1 VESAAPHRIDVFIM
15 VLACFAEVNFHRTV
29 ATLTNRFIIPGPAR
43 QKVAVAAKPVYDG
56 ATPAHH
62 SQVELLLQLLQSP
75 RRTLMGQH
83 APRMVVS
90 ACCAGLV
97 VALLIS
103 SAARAQQVSVVS
115 QGASHKAA
123 HRSVLINMV
132 PHVAARPSFA
142 GEACAAMY
150 LERLGTGMD
159 QDFVFE
165 QSGIDPAHGRGCTIG
180 ELKLALE
187 RIGFLV
193 GQVWYPI
200 SSTKPDDDLS
210 AQFNA
215 LHADLDSGVPT
226 IVEMRDSEKA
236 SAPKRFRLVL
246 GYDADSDEIL
256 YHEPL
261 EKEGAFKRM
270 DRATLLK
277 LWPLKSGRDWTVAR
291 MPLKSDEKL
300 NYVGPS
306 SADLLTD
313 ADFAQ
318 HVRKLKPLLPEDYHV
333 FVQRPFVVV
342 GNDIEGVV
350 RTHANE
356 TVKWAVDRLKL
367 MYFEQDPDHII
378 IVWLM
383 KDERSYNEV
392 IGRYYKHQPASKFGY
407 YSPGHKAIFANMSY
421 GTGTLVHEIVHPF
434 MLANFPKCPSW
445 FNEGLA
451 SLYEQSNDRDGRMLA
466 QTNQRLAQVQKA
478 IMARQMTPLATLTST
493 SREDFYVGRDRLM
506 NYAAAR
512 YLCYY
517 LEKHD
522 LLGTFYHEFRANVDD
537 DPTGYKSLQK
547 VLGEDGHDM
556 ARFQRKWEN
565 WLLMRRY

>member
-1 VESAAPHRIDVFIM
+1 
-15 VLACFAEVNFHRTV
+15 
-29 ATLTNRFIIPGPAR
+29 
-43 QKVAVAAKPVYDG
+43 
-56 ATPAHH
+56 
-62 SQVELLLQLLQSP
+62 
-75 RRTLMGQH
+75 
-83 APRMVVS
+83 MVVS
-90 ACCAGLV
+90 SLCCAGIVTIFV
-97 VALLIS
+97 VGNL
-103 SAARAQQVSVVS
+103 ARAADAPVVS
-115 QGASHKAA
+115 TGKSEAA
-123 HRSVLINMV
+123 HRSVMINMV
-132 PHVAARPSFA
+132 SHIHARPGFE
-142 GEACAAMY
+142 GETCAAMY

-159 QDFVFE
+159 QDFVFD
-165 QSGIDPAHGRGCTIG
+165 QSGVDAAHGRGCTIG

-200 SSTKPDDDLS
+200 SQSHADDDL
-210 AQFNA
+210 AEQFSA
-215 LHADLDSGVPT
+215 LHSDLDAGVPT
-226 IVEMRDSEKA
+226 IVEMRDSDA
-236 SAPKRFRLVL
+236 RDAAKRFRLVL

-256 YHEPL
+256 YHEPA

-277 LWPLKSGRDWTVAR
+277 LWPLKSGTDLTVAR

-300 NYVGPS
+300 NYSEPS
-306 SADLLTD
+306 PEDLLTE
-313 ADFAQ
+313 ADYAQ
-318 HVRKLKPLLPEDYHV
+318 HVRQLKPHLPEGFHV
-333 FVQRPFVVV
+333 FVQQPFVVV

-356 TVKWAVDRLKL
+356 TVKWAIDRLKL
-367 MYFEQDPDHII
+367 MYFEKDPDHII

-383 KDERSYNEV
+383 KDEKSYND
-392 IGRYYKHQPASKFGY
+392 IITRLYKHEPASKFGY
-407 YSPGHKAIFANMSY
+407 YSPAHKAIFANMSY

-451 SLYEQSNDRDGRMLA
+451 ALYEQSNDRDGRMLA

-478 IMARQMTPLATLTST
+478 IMARQMTPIETLAST
-493 SREDFYVGRDRLM
+493 TREEFYTGKDRLM

-522 LLGTFYHEFRANVDD
+522 LLQTYYHEFRANVDD
-537 DPTGYKSLQK
+537 DPTGFKSLQN
-547 VLGEDGHDM
+547 VLGEDGQDM
-556 ARFQRKWEN
+556 GKFQRKWEN